1 MVSLLV
7 NKLYFVK
14 FSSST
19 PPSQNV
25 FLPSYILYMYIVYIR
40 HLCTINIIYTHNTYK
55 YIYIYALA
63 SCLQASTHTLQLG
76 LARVLQ
82 PSTQVRGPRS
92 IKAHAKSTTIA
103 APSPRYCRCGAIIIR
118 RHTPSRKTF
127 RYEFKP

>member
-1 MVSLLV
+1 MYILIIVRFVSISITKKNDHKGFCKKQTIRLRMVSLLV

-82 PSTQVRGPRS
+82 PST
-92 IKAHAKSTTIA
+92 
-103 APSPRYCRCGAIIIR
+103 
-118 RHTPSRKTF
+118 
-127 RYEFKP
+127 